1 MDVLDPEMRFSVLR
15 LTCVPEVGPA
25 AQARVIAAWRAGK
38 VTPTAFFELTT
49 DEYRERYRLRP
60 AAAAALT
67 ERREEIR
74 RTARA
79 LEREMGAREIE
90 LVADGSL
97 PAGFPLLFAHGNLEL
112 WDEPAAALLASS
124 DAREAALEAGER
136 VADALACA
144 GAHLVTG
151 HNRPLYKAAGV
162 AARRRGAPLTLVLDR
177 GMLRAWG
184 EDWGREPLAP
194 ARVWEE
200 RFDREASLALSPFRL
215 QDDWVTANARR
226 RDQLVCGAARVL
238 VAVAVR
244 PGGWLAAQCRAA
256 VARGATVVIC
266 RGMERVKE
274 PRPEFDLTGARVV
287 PPEGAAEA
295 ALEALGPPG
304 LGRRR
309 AEEQRQA
316 AFARALVA
324 ASVGVRPAGGVR
336 DLLAAEAPG
345 SVSYAPPKRREP
357 PAGVILAAAPP
368 GDDPE
373 RAVITWLG
381 GLRPGGVLAA
391 LLPASFLTEA
401 GAAGFRG
408 RLLAQ
413 GELLAAIALPGERG
427 VCLIRKRGAGD
438 GAAGVDPP
446 PAERP
451 ALLVAPAAPL
461 ETPGARRRYL
471 EEALGRARKALAGG
485 VIPPGSAAPASSPP
499 PTAAGEPS
507 PG

>member
-1 MDVLDPEMRFSVLR
+1 MDVLDPEMRFSLLR
-15 LTCVPEVGPA
+15 LTCVPEVGPT

-38 VTPTAFFELTT
+38 VTPTAFFDLTI

-60 AAAAALT
+60 AAVAALT

-79 LEREMGAREIE
+79 LEREMSAREIE
-90 LVADGSL
+90 LVADRGL

-124 DAREAALEAGER
+124 DAGEPALEAGER

-162 AARRRGAPLTLVLDR
+162 AARRRGAPLTLALDR

-266 RGMERVKE
+266 RGMERVKD
-274 PRPEFDLTGARVV
+274 PRPAFDLPGARVV
-287 PPEGAAEA
+287 PPAGAAEM

-316 AFARALVA
+316 GFARALVA
-324 ASVGVRPAGGVR
+324 AASVGVRPVGGVR

-345 SVSYAPPKRREP
+345 SLTYAPKRREP
-357 PAGVILAAAPP
+357 LAGVILAAAPP
-368 GDDPE
+368 GEDPE

-427 VCLIRKRGAGD
+427 VCLIRKRGAEAATDGD
-438 GAAGVDPP
+438 DAPSAA
-446 PAERP
+446 RP

-485 VIPPGSAAPASSPP
+485 VTLPGSAAPASSPP

>member
-1 MDVLDPEMRFSVLR
+1 MEVLDPEVRFALLR

-25 AQARVIAAWRAGK
+25 AQARVIAAWRGGK
-38 VTPTAFFELTT
+38 LALPGFFELTAA
-49 DEYRERYRLRP
+49 EYRARYRLRP
-60 AAAAALT
+60 AAVAALT
-67 ERREEIR
+67 AGREEIR

-79 LEREMGAREIE
+79 LEREMAEREIE
-90 LVADGSL
+90 LVAEEGL
-97 PAGFPLLFAHGNLEL
+97 PAAFPLLFAHGNLEL
-112 WDEPAAALLASS
+112 RDEPAATLLASS
-124 DAREAALEAGER
+124 DASERALEVGEQ

-144 GAHLVTG
+144 GVHLVSG

-177 GMLRAWG
+177 GLLRAWG

-215 QDDWVTANARR
+215 QDAWVTANARR
-226 RDQLVCGAARVL
+226 RDQLVCGSARAL
-238 VAVAVR
+238 LAVSVR

-256 VARGATVVIC
+256 LARGATVLLCGGV
-266 RGMERVKE
+266 ERDGW
-274 PRPEFDLTGARVV
+274 RRADLELEGARVV
-287 PPEGAAEA
+287 APEGAAEA
-295 ALEALGPPG
+295 VLEALGTPG
-304 LGRRR
+304 AGRRR

-316 AFARALVA
+316 AFVRALVA
-324 ASVGVRPAGGVR
+324 AAGGGEGAEVR
-336 DLLAAEAPG
+336 DLLAVEAPATFA
-345 SVSYAPPKRREP
+345 YAAPRGRREP
-357 PAGVILAAAPP
+357 PAGVILAGASP
-368 GDDPE
+368 GEDPE

-381 GLRPGGVLAA
+381 GLRPGGLLAA

-427 VCLIRKRGAGD
+427 VCLIRKRGAETASD
-438 GAAGVDPP
+438 AS
-446 PAERP
+446 RP

-471 EEALGRARKALAGG
+471 EEALARARAALAGSLNR
-485 VIPPGSAAPASSPP
+485 PGSAAPASSPP